1 MRYPGRR
8 RDERRDGGAVR
19 ASHASINWWPHRR
32 AGPMHVAVV
41 MILVVAAITSTIA
54 IAGATQPVVTRPA
67 RP

>member
-1 MRYPGRR
+1 
-8 RDERRDGGAVR
+8 
-19 ASHASINWWPHRR
+19 
-32 AGPMHVAVV
+32 MHVAVV